1 MGNLLQYTDKSKTID
16 NKLKILLSKIEYDY
30 KNGNIRTET
39 EYYYRIKTM
48 LSTFYES
55 LTKPSFVYRPAVS
68 TPISS
73 EYNAMINE
81 SYNDME
87 YIIKDCEALQD
98 YVSQSFIDAQLSRT
112 MMTNQLNYLSN
123 KVNNIKQ
130 SIETNQS
137 HNTVVF
143 SDSFNDFNNAGNI
156 ESNNACTIDTFDGI
170 LTLRQSSSSNANVAS
185 VVIDDEYSNGFPGNT
200 HCIDTLNDSLHF
212 VGQDGLHIDPSA
224 IVDGN
229 KDTWFE
235 FELFSITDET
245 RKACNSLGFDYEE
258 GVSWVN
264 NDTTALRLKLIINL
278 TNDTVC
284 SWISILPYLSDAKGG
299 TYCILEKCEVF
310 SSNNYVYK
318 VAENKIFD
326 QVITCAFPAQ
336 TINRVELTFIQDTR
350 YLCKVGHFYYTNVNT
365 DNMSMFQNFEDNDIF
380 TRIDGPKPNVTM
392 LGLKYDPTTKWLN
405 YRDNTTSVPTEA
417 YIKSNLFTLPES
429 TIDKKANQEMIDAF
443 RYMIG
448 IREIRMP
455 NCVFNDHSE
464 YISKV
469 FYTEEQI
476 TSVMLETEEY
486 VPGDDIDILQYFISV
501 DNGNTWYK
509 ITPIQRAYDG
519 IYKYFINN
527 DSIQNLLTNNSEKF
541 KAQNLSVL
549 SNTNQIQLK
558 IVMDKPTT
566 VENPDY
572 ASPIVYSYKLK
583 ITTGGE
589 TIEY

>member
-16 NKLKILLSKIEYDY
+16 NKLKSLLSKIEYDY
-30 KNGNIRTET
+30 KNGDIRTET

-55 LTKPSFVYRPAVS
+55 LTKPSFTYRPAVS

-137 HNTVVF
+137 NGMVVF
-143 SDSFNDFNNAGNI
+143 SDSFNDFNNAGNT
-156 ESNNACTIDTFDGI
+156 ESDNSCTIDTFDGI

-200 HCIDTLNDSLHF
+200 HCIDTLNESLHF
-212 VGQDGLHIDPSA
+212 VGQDGLHIDPA
-224 IVDGN
+224 AMVDGN

-235 FELFSITDET
+235 FELFSITDEV
-245 RKACNSLGFDYEE
+245 RKSCNSLGFDYEE

-336 TINRVELTFIQDTR
+336 TINRVELTFIQDTK

-365 DNMSMFQNFEDNDIF
+365 DNMSMFQNFEDADIF

-405 YRDNTTSVPTEA
+405 YRDDTTSTPSET

-429 TIDKKANQEMIDAF
+429 TIERKSNEEMIDAF

-448 IREIRMP
+448 IRDIRMP
-455 NCVFNDHSE
+455 NCVFADHSE
-464 YISKV
+464 YISKI

-476 TSVMLETEEY
+476 TSIMLETEEY
-486 VPGDDIDILQYFISV
+486 VPGDNIDILQYFISV

-519 IYKYFINN
+519 VYKYYVNN
-527 DSIQNLLTNNSEKF
+527 DSIENLLTNNSDKF

-558 IVMDKPTT
+558 IVMDKPDT
-566 VENPDY
+566 VDNPDY
-572 ASPIVYSYKLK
+572 VSPIVYSYKLK